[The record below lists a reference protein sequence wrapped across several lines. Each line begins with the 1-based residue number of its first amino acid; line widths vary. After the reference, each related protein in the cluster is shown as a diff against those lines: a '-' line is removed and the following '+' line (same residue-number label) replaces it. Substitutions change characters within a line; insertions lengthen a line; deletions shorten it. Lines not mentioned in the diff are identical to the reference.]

1 LAPVVTLK
9 KSVLV
14 VGSSKSSD
22 AASARTTPVAD
33 SMISWRSLS
42 KSCTEETQ
50 DEMAFNWSMGALA
63 SQVSVFIIDDLRGDL
78 AGVLKK
84 IVAAGY

>member
-1 LAPVVTLK
+1 
-9 KSVLV
+9 
-14 VGSSKSSD
+14 
-22 AASARTTPVAD
+22 
-33 SMISWRSLS
+33 
-42 KSCTEETQ
+42 
-50 DEMAFNWSMGALA
+50 MAFNWSMGALA